1 MNFPHYIWK
10 RLGYWGHTFWGAE
23 AYETRI
29 RLHNSEPHQ
38 FAERCLDQHLI
49 NWYIQSMDIF
59 FPKFKSIFIDRR
71 DNDLFR
77 QIDSSKEKRIVAV
90 VNQWHMEGI
99 EHEWAHR
106 YGQVPRSVQFTE
118 GINPIGDMDL
128 RNGLFQR
135 LYNALHREINSA
147 TNASGTPPTYAD
159 WIIGYHRESNWQY
172 EHRDM

>member
-1 MNFPHYIWK
+1 MWMLEGRDIF
-10 RLGYWGHTFWGAE
+10 R
-23 AYETRI
+23 RMQ
-29 RLHNSEPHQ
+29 NSEPSQ
-38 FAERCLDQHLI
+38 FTEKCLDQYLI
-49 NWYIQSMDIF
+49 NWFIQSTDLF

-71 DNDLFR
+71 DDDLFR
-77 QIDSSKEKRIVAV
+77 QIDQSKESKIVAV

-106 YGQVPRSVQFTE
+106 YGQLPRSVHFTD
-118 GINPIGDMDL
+118 INPIGDMDL

-135 LYNALHREINSA
+135 LYNALHREI
-147 TNASGTPPTYAD
+147 ASSNIGGTPVTYAD